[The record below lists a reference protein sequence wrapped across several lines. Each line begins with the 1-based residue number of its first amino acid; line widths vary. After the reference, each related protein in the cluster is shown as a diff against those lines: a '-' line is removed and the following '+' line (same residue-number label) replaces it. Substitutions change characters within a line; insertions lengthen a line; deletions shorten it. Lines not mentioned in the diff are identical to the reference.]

1 MQIQQHRTH
10 QAHWEKTARI
20 TVEMVVAV
28 VPAVVVMMVEYQV
41 MVDQET
47 LEEQVAGQDLI

>member
-20 TVEMVVAV
+20 TAEMVVAV